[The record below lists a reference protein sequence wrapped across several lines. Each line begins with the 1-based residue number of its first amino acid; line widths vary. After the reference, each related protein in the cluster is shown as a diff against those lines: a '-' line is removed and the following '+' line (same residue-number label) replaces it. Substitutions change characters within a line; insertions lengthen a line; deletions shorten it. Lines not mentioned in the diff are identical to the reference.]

1 MLKYAKSKKNKL
13 LNDRH
18 KKLMVF
24 EVFKDIY
31 AGLYIFIVFC

>member
-13 LNDRH
+13 INDRH
-18 KKLMVF
+18 KKLMAF